1 MALSDP
7 QPIGSTNGDRLPLD
21 TPEIDT
27 PEIDTLEP
35 GPGNPTPRFRLAAAL
50 LFATFVT
57 TLLAGI
63 QLQNDFLNNQP
74 LFTFSQGILPLAW
87 IAQQPSRLLLGIP
100 FSATLL
106 LILLSHEMGHY
117 VACRRYG
124 VQATLPYFI
133 PFPTPIEIEKHISS
147 RIVGPSRPR

>member
-87 IAQQPSRLLLGIP
+87 IAQQPSRLYGSVQREREQFQRRHGGRLRD
-100 FSATLL
+100 FVDSAMT
-106 LILLSHEMGHY
+106 
-117 VACRRYG
+117 A
-124 VQATLPYFI
+124 
-133 PFPTPIEIEKHISS
+133 
-147 RIVGPSRPR
+147 